1 MIIGTVVLNVIA
13 MIVIFVLEYNNVKT
27 LGNLS
32 LNENYG
38 LPSFKVLLRG
48 QLDLIRLTMEVWKN
62 HLYYLR

>member
-32 LNENYG
+32 LNEK
-38 LPSFKVLLRG
+38 LWASFFQGITRG

>member
-32 LNENYG
+32 LNEKYG
-38 LPSFKVLLRG
+38 LPSFKVLPA
-48 QLDLIRLTMEVWKN
+48 DSWI
-62 HLYYLR
+62 